1 VRSSQRSAAARRTA
15 LTHPLHTRVRSGV
28 EACISYGEDLSNAEL
43 VDRYGFSLGASNPNG
58 EEKRKVLN
66 RYG

>member
-1 VRSSQRSAAARRTA
+1 
-15 LTHPLHTRVRSGV
+15 VRSGV
-28 EACISYGEDLSNAEL
+28 EACISYGEDLSNTEL